1 MDIERY
7 FYGIIYI
14 LCIFLFDVLLML
26 NGFRINLVYLKKK
39 LVLCFKYKEFS
50 IRFY

>member
-26 NGFRINLVYLKKK
+26 NGFRINWFYVLNIRN
-39 LVLCFKYKEFS
+39 LVLGFIKSFWLV
-50 IRFY
+50 F